1 MPVISKFL
9 GIDIKMY
16 FREHNPP
23 HFHAVYQNYKAVF
36 DIKTCKMVEGKFPKR
51 QRQFVEVWAYLHRDE
66 LQTNRQMLQERHLP
80 DSIPP
85 LRK

>member
-1 MPVISKFL
+1 MPVISRFL
-9 GIDIKMY
+9 GIYIKMY

-23 HFHAVYQNYKAVF
+23 HFHAVYQGYEAVF

-51 QRQFVEVWAYLHRDE
+51 QRQFVEVWAYLHKEE
-66 LQTNRQMLQERHLP
+66 LETNWNMLKLKQQP
-80 DSIPP
+80 DPIPP